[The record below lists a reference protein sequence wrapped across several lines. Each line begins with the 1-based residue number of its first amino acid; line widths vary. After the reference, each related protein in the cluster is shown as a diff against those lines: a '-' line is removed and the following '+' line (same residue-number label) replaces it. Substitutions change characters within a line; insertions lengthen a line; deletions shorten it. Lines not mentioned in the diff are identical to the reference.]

1 MSIEEIKNDVVYSE
15 SQSRLFEITIE
26 LAEEISRLHVELV
39 KANEH
44 LKKVEIKGK
53 ISLLSTLQNIVDRRI
68 DEVKTFERENE
79 RKEFMSNRQFKI
91 AAEIV
96 LTKETYDRIRELSL
110 MNYKKLKEQKNE
122 LKANKLE

>member
-44 LKKVEIKGK
+44 LTKVEIKGK

-96 LTKETYDRIRELSL
+96 LTKETYDRIKELSL